1 VYEQRQSIMVALKK
15 KNSKHSS
22 VLSLAT
28 AFSIFI
34 SCLPLY
40 AVAKTCDVVAEG
52 TTFDPNN
59 KKTYES
65 CDIFILDPTFQQMI
79 DGRNKDDNSG
89 KQELLTN
96 SRKIFHEGPV
106 LFDDALYFTTNR
118 LGEPDTPVW
127 GGVPD
132 DLYLDQ
138 YIDIMKLD
146 LATNTL
152 SNITKSISPKL
163 LMANGMTKTA
173 DGKNIIALSQGFNTT
188 GGGIYEINRESLV
201 STPIVTSF
209 YGNPFNSPNDIEI
222 THDGIIFFS
231 DPVYGF
237 EQGFREGLPPLGS
250 NVYRYDTNTK
260 RQTIVAERLQRPNGV
275 ALFDDRKNGNGCQIF
290 LSDSGFE
297 EKDQTARGFNG
308 FGDSL
313 LYSKFDK
320 GDGCFAP
327 EDSPWVLQ
335 PLIPVG
341 SGGIQDG
348 MKVHTSSKTL
358 LYCDNVH
365 GMWIFSIP
373 LNRNIGLV
381 NQPCTQLIFSQQDGL
396 QTIYI
401 LDEKKLF
408 TIKLNFVSY
417 ETEEPKKKLK
427 KSEKKIKRK

>member
-1 VYEQRQSIMVALKK
+1 MVALKQK
-15 KNSKHSS
+15 KNCQHSS
-22 VLSLAT
+22 AT
-28 AFSIFI
+28 TFSILFI
-34 SCLPLY
+34 SCLPLF
-40 AVAKTCDVVAEG
+40 AVAKTCNVIAEG

-59 KKTYES
+59 KKMYTS
-65 CDIFILDPTFQQMI
+65 CDIFILHDTFQQML
-79 DGRNKDDNSG
+79 DGRNKDDENSG
-89 KQELLTN
+89 IQTLLN
-96 SRKIFHEGPV
+96 DSLPIFHEGPV
-106 LFDDALYFTTNR
+106 LFEDALYFTTNR
-118 LGEPDTPVW
+118 LGTFDDPVW
-127 GGVPD
+127 GGVPET
-132 DLYLDQ
+132 LSLDQ
-138 YIDIMKLD
+138 YVDIMKLD
-146 LATNTL
+146 FATLTL
-152 SNITKSISPKL
+152 SNLTEFISPKL

-173 DGKNIIALSQGFNTT
+173 DGKNILALSQGFNST

-209 YGNPFNSPNDIEI
+209 YGHHFNSPNDLEI
-222 THDGIIFFS
+222 THDGILFFS

-313 LYSKFDK
+313 LYTKFDK

-381 NQPCTQLIFSQQDGL
+381 KQPCTQLIFSQQEGL

-401 LDEKKLF
+401 LNETTLW
-408 TIKLNFVSY
+408 TIQLNFVVSS
-417 ETEEPKKKLK
+417 ETEESYSSPKSDL
-427 KSEKKIKRK
+427 

>member
-1 VYEQRQSIMVALKK
+1 MAVALKQK
-15 KNSKHSS
+15 KDSQLSS

-34 SCLPLY
+34 SSLQPLF
-40 AVAKTCDVVAEG
+40 AVAKTCNVIAEG

-59 KKTYES
+59 KMYQES
-65 CDIFILDPTFQQMI
+65 CDIFILDDTFQQMLH
-79 DGRNKDDNSG
+79 GRNKDENSG
-89 KQELLTN
+89 IQELLYN
-96 SRKIFHEGPV
+96 SMPIFHEGPV

-118 LGEPDTPVW
+118 LGTYGDLVSGGAPETP
-127 GGVPD
+127 
-132 DLYLDQ
+132 YLDQ

-146 LATNTL
+146 LATNNVSTL
-152 SNITKSISPKL
+152 TESISPKI

-173 DGKNIIALSQGFNTT
+173 DGKNLIVLSQGFNAT
-188 GGGIYEINRESLV
+188 GGGIYEINRESLI

-209 YGNPFNSPNDIEI
+209 YGNPFNSPNDLEI

-237 EQGFREGLPPLGS
+237 EQGFRRGLPQLGS
-250 NVYRYDTNTK
+250 NVYRYNTTSK
-260 RQTIVAERLQRPNGV
+260 RQTIIAERLQRPNGV
-275 ALFDDRKNGNGCQIF
+275 ALFDDRKNGNGCQLF

-297 EKDQTARGFNG
+297 EKGQIARGFNG

-313 LYSKFDK
+313 LYTKLCDQ
-320 GDGCFAP
+320 GEGCFAP

-341 SGGIQDG
+341 AGGIQDG

-381 NQPCTQLIFSQQDGL
+381 KQPCTQLIFSQQDGL
-396 QTIYI
+396 QMIYI
-401 LDEKKLF
+401 LDETKLW
-408 TIKLNFVSY
+408 TIKLNFVSS
-417 ETEEPKKKLK
+417 ETEASPSPKSDL
-427 KSEKKIKRK
+427 